1 MQPETSWLI
10 ENARLIDPS
19 TGMDRQGRLL
29 IVDGRFAG
37 IDLPDG
43 DLPDQVQRMDVSGS
57 ILGPGLIDLATEFGE
72 PGREED
78 ETIVTG
84 TTAAL
89 AGGYT
94 AIALSS
100 NSEPPIDTA
109 ASVEFIRQKGV
120 RADNCRVYA
129 LGCVSKNQNGESL
142 AEIGSLVEAGA
153 VALSDGPRPIEN
165 TALLRRALE
174 YCGMFDRVVFDHP
187 EIASLS
193 RGGVMHEGL
202 EQLKLGLSPIPAE
215 AEDLAT
221 SRDLRLVEATGG
233 RMHLTSISTSGSVEL
248 CRRAKARGIPF
259 TSGIFI
265 ANAHMCD
272 TLMRTF
278 DANCKVNPPLR
289 SADHVEACLEGLRD
303 GTIDII
309 SSGHRPCSLE
319 KKMLEIDAAPFGMI
333 ALETALSQVIT
344 HLIRPGILTWCQAFE
359 KMSLNPAKLLG
370 QSGGSLAIGQP
381 ADFTIIDP
389 DRQWQVDATALQSK
403 SYNTPLNGTSLY
415 GIVLNTFVA
424 GRKRWTA
431 SARASS

>member
-1 MQPETSWLI
+1 MENGSTLLI

-19 TGMDRQGRLL
+19 IGMDRRGRILV
-29 IVDGRFAG
+29 VDGCFAG
-37 IDLPDG
+37 VDPRDG
-43 DLPDQVQRMDVSGS
+43 DVPSNALRWDVGGC
-57 ILGPGLIDLATEFGE
+57 IVAPGLCDLSTEFGE

-100 NSEPPIDTA
+100 NTEPPIDSA
-109 ASVEFIRQKGV
+109 ASVEFIHQKGA
-120 RADNCRVYA
+120 RADKCRVYA
-129 LGCVSKNQNGESL
+129 LGCVSKQQLGESL

-165 TALLRRALE
+165 TGLLRRALE

-202 EQLKLGLSPIPAE
+202 EQLVLGLSPIPAE

-221 SRDLRLVEATGG
+221 SRDIRLVEATGG
-233 RMHLTSISTSGSVEL
+233 RLHLTSISTSGSVEL
-248 CRRAKARGIPF
+248 CRRAKSRGIQF
-259 TSGIFI
+259 TVGIYV
-265 ANAHMCD
+265 ANLHMND
-272 TLMRTF
+272 SMLRSF
-278 DANCKVNPPLR
+278 DANCKVSPPLR
-289 SADHVEACLEGLRD
+289 SPDHVEVCIEGLRD

-333 ALETALSQVIT
+333 ALETSLAQVVT
-344 HLIRPGILTWCQAFE
+344 HLIRPGILTWCEAIA
-359 KMSLNPAKLLG
+359 KMSWNPSKL
-370 QSGGSLAIGQP
+370 IGQAGGTLESGKA
-381 ADFTIIDP
+381 ADFIVIDP
-389 DRQWQVDATALQSK
+389 DRKWTVDATVLQSK
-403 SYNTPLNGTSLY
+403 SYNTPLSGTELV
-415 GIVLNTFVA
+415 GMVMATFVG
-424 GRKRWTA
+424 GRKRF
-431 SARASS
+431 